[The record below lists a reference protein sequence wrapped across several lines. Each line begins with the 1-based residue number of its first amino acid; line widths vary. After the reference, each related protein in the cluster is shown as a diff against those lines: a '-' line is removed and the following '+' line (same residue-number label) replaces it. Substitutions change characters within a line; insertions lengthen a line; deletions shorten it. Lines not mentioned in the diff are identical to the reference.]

1 MKIKTII
8 VLLVCMLFA
17 VSAFS
22 QKITYAN
29 KEYKIKGKKIFFE
42 GKDVSDSFSEEE
54 KVAIFEKLKAQK
66 EKNKKEKKE
75 EKKAKKEEKKIEKA
89 EKEQKKQENALGDYD
104 DAVDKLETTQAK
116 FERLKRKG
124 KLSPNDEVKWLDK
137 IAKLKEK
144 ISTKKKKL
152 K

>member
-1 MKIKTII
+1 MKIKTIT
-8 VLLVCMLFA
+8 LLLICILFA

-22 QKITYAN
+22 QKISYAN
-29 KEYKIKGKKIFFE
+29 KEYKIKGEKIFLD
-42 GKDVSDSFSEEE
+42 GKDVSDSFSAEE

-66 EKNKKEKKE
+66 EKIKREKKE
-75 EKKAKKEEKKIEKA
+75 EKKLKKREKKVEKA
-89 EKEQKKQENALGDYD
+89 EKEQKKQESALGDYD
-104 DAVDKLETTQAK
+104 DAVDKLETAQAK

-124 KLSPNDEVKWLDK
+124 KLSPNEEVKWLDK

-144 ISTKKKKL
+144 VSTKKKKL

>member
-8 VLLVCMLFA
+8 LLLLCMLFA

-22 QKITYAN
+22 QKVTYAN
-29 KEYKIKGKKIFFE
+29 KEYKIKGEKIYFD
-42 GKDVSDSFSEEE
+42 GKDVSESFSEEE
-54 KVAIFEKLKAQK
+54 KVAIFKKLKAQK
-66 EKNKKEKKE
+66 EKYKKEKKE
-75 EKKAKKEEKKIEKA
+75 AKKVKKEKNKVDKA
-89 EKEQKKQENALGDYD
+89 EKEQKKQENILDDYD
-104 DAVDKLETTQAK
+104 GAVKNLETAQAK
-116 FERLKRKG
+116 YERLKRKG

-144 ISTKKKKL
+144 VSKKKNKL